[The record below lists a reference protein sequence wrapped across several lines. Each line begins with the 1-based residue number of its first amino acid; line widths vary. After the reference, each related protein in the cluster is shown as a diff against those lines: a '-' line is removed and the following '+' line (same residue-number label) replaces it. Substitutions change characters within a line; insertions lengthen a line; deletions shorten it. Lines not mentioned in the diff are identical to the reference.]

1 MDRPHYEFEFSYPYE
16 IYSFISEGRN
26 GHVRKRVRFDL
37 VRSNIFNLGF
47 GDWKEDDSDLD
58 DLVVTDNGD
67 MEMVLST
74 VIRITIHFLS
84 TNPGITVHFTGS
96 TAARTRLYRSILS
109 TNYDVIIRDFIVLG
123 LIDGKWLDY
132 EKNVDYEAFLVQNRY
147 NFKKL

>member
-26 GHVRKRVRFDL
+26 GRVRKRVRFDL
-37 VRSNIFNLGF
+37 MRGNIFNLGF
-47 GDWKEDDSDLD
+47 GDWREGDSNLD

-74 VIRITIHFLS
+74 VIRIITHFLS
-84 TNPGITVHFTGS
+84 TNPGAIVHFTGS
-96 TAARTRLYRSILS
+96 TASRTRLYRSILS
-109 TNYDVIIRDFIVLG
+109 TNYEIIIRDFIVLG
-123 LIDGKWLDY
+123 LIDGIWLAY
-132 EKNVDYEAFLVQNRY
+132 EKNVNYEAFLVQNRY